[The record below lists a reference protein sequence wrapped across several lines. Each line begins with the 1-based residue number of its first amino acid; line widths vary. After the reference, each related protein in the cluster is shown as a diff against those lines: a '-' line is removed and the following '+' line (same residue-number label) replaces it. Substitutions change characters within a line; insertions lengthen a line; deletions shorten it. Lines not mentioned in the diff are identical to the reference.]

1 MSMGQAQP
9 RHHEAQ
15 QGWEQGLIGEGV
27 LSEAFEALSPSVGGD
42 GGELGKEQAHL
53 GLGAFTERDEG
64 EQEPVDAVE
73 LCGCERVL
81 EVLEQCC
88 DQVLFAVLCCLDVI
102 IVDEIYPKRH
112 FFLYPTD
119 VPLSGGWEGGM
130 LKNQRKDTYLYRG
143 LG

>member
-1 MSMGQAQP
+1 MVCWCTTTPSASTVQRLPSVGASEARNTSGR

-53 GLGAFTERDEG
+53 GLGERAACDEG

-88 DQVLFAVLCCLDVI
+88 DRVLFCR
-102 IVDEIYPKRH
+102 IVPFGCYH
-112 FFLYPTD
+112 
-119 VPLSGGWEGGM
+119 SG
-130 LKNQRKDTYLYRG
+130 
-143 LG
+143 